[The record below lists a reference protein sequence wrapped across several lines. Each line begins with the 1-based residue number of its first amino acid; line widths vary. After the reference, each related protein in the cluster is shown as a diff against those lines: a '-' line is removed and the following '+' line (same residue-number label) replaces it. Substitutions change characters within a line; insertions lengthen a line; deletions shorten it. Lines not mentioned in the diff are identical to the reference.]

1 MTIMMKI
8 KAIFLA
14 SFVILFQSTLCDTI
28 RASDNFLGEEM
39 VIVQKEQSGQT
50 ITVKAGDII
59 QTELA
64 EIGSAG
70 YRWYIDNL
78 DARYLE
84 LVSEETRKVSEE
96 GKIGAPVMRVWCFK
110 AKKVGQT
117 EIKMDYYRKWEA
129 VDKST
134 DSFFIKI
141 NIIKNGR

>member
-14 SFVILFQSTLCDTI
+14 SFVILFQTTLCDTI
-28 RASDNFLGEEM
+28 GGSDNFAGEEM

-50 ITVKAGDII
+50 ITVKVGDII
-59 QTELA
+59 RIELA

-96 GKIGAPVMRVWCFK
+96 AKIGAPVMRVWRFK
-110 AKKVGQT
+110 AEKAGQT
-117 EIKMDYYRKWEA
+117 EIKMDYYRRWEG
-129 VDKST
+129 VDRST
-134 DSFFIKI
+134 GNFFIKI
-141 NIIKNGR
+141 NIIKN

>member
-14 SFVILFQSTLCDTI
+14 SFVILFQTALCDI
-28 RASDNFLGEEM
+28 IWSSDNFAGEEM

-50 ITVKAGDII
+50 ITVKVGDII
-59 QTELA
+59 QIELA
-64 EIGSAG
+64 ETGSAG

-96 GKIGAPVMRVWCFK
+96 AKIGAPVMRVWRFK
-110 AKKVGQT
+110 AEKAGQT
-117 EIKMDYYRKWEA
+117 EIKMDYYRRWEG
-129 VDKST
+129 VDRST
-134 DSFFIKI
+134 GNFFIKI
-141 NIIKNGR
+141 NIIKN